1 MKQTPKYFALLRRL
15 LTAAAAEPIIKAE
28 GPRVIRAGR
37 VLSNGSG
44 R

>member
-1 MKQTPKYFALLRRL
+1 MKYIALLRRL
-15 LTAAAAEPIIKAE
+15 LAPAAEPSADA
-28 GPRVIRAGR
+28 PRVIRVGR

>member
-1 MKQTPKYFALLRRL
+1 MKYIALLRRL
-15 LTAAAAEPIIKAE
+15 LAPAAEPSADV
-28 GPRVIRAGR
+28 PRVIRAGR

>member
-1 MKQTPKYFALLRRL
+1 MKQTVKYFALLRRL
-15 LTAAAAEPIIKAE
+15 LAPSLAEPSVE

-37 VLSNGSG
+37 VLSNGTG